1 MLAGPAGP
9 ASGATGMKRS
19 LFNRPA
25 WSKPT
30 KESDNDDLF
39 RRSDQTYVREAQEEE
54 RKRQQRHARKKQKE
68 SQAPASVVDLVEA
81 PNPKRRRLSLDTDD
95 DDSEGS
101 KASSRNLS
109 NNRDKS
115 EDADLEDESTA
126 YRSRKGL
133 RSKERSPKSL
143 AQRYDNAITRNLAGR
158 CESTINAIKDKSGR
172 QIKATKVIQI
182 DDESDDEPE
191 PKAKLSREDASP
203 DVYILKTTEPSIDDL
218 VPSDDEFE
226 ELARAAREKARR
238 KRLQEDVFP
247 SPSVLSPDAE
257 DKFSQLRSPSI
268 DGPDPPPPMDA
279 PKDPVLQ
286 ILITSKLENTTPLI
300 VNRRTSQR
308 LKDVRVLWCDR
319 QKFGPDKAA
328 SVFLTWRGKRVFDVT
343 SCKSLG
349 IAADEDGNVR
359 FKGLDTAFGDDER
372 QIHMEA
378 MTEEILT
385 KYKKEKARQGHC
397 NDTMQ
402 PTDNDKGKEKPVE
415 KQSLEPQVKIIIKA
429 KDFPEHKL
437 IVKPVCHIVP
447 ETWCSFCD

>member
-1 MLAGPAGP
+1 M
-9 ASGATGMKRS
+9 
-19 LFNRPA
+19 
-25 WSKPT
+25 
-30 KESDNDDLF
+30 DLI
-39 RRSDQTYVREAQEEE
+39 
-54 RKRQQRHARKKQKE
+54 
-68 SQAPASVVDLVEA
+68 EA

-95 DDSEGS
+95 ESEGS
-101 KASSRNLS
+101 KASSRNLI
-109 NNRDKS
+109 DKCDND
-115 EDADLEDESTA
+115 EDADLGGGSVTHGDREGS
-126 YRSRKGL
+126 

-143 AQRYDNAITRNLAGR
+143 AQRYDNAITQNLASR
-158 CESTINAIKDKSGR
+158 CESTISAIKDKSVR
-172 QIKATKVIQI
+172 QIKAANVIQV
-182 DDESDDEPE
+182 DDESDDEPM
-191 PKAKLSREDASP
+191 PKAKLIRKDASAE
-203 DVYILKTTEPSIDDL
+203 VSMFKTTEPFTDDL

-247 SPSVLSPDAE
+247 SPSLLSPDAE

-268 DGPDPPPPMDA
+268 DGPDPPRPVNA

-286 ILITSKLENTTPLI
+286 ILITSKMENTTPLI

-308 LKDVRVLWCDR
+308 LKDVRVLWCNR
-319 QKFGPDKAA
+319 QQFSPDKAA
-328 SVFLTWRGKRVFDVT
+328 SVFLTWRGKKVFDVT

-378 MTEEILT
+378 MTEELLT
-385 KYKKEKARQGHC
+385 EYKQEKARQGQG
-397 NDTMQ
+397 NNYIQ

-415 KQSLEPQVKIIIKA
+415 KQSTEPQVKIIIKA

-437 IVKPVCHIVP
+437 IVKPVGLIAF
-447 ETWCSFCD
+447 EF